1 MTERYYTMENLN
13 NFQENIKPKHG
24 GKRKGAGRKK
34 GSINKIQGGEFLEE
48 YKKVHG
54 TNLKED
60 LVRDML
66 MARTRG
72 DYEMLFRYQTA
83 FAKYYF
89 SDVKEVDVTS
99 NGETI
104 AANFSFPTVEIDDWK

>member
-1 MTERYYTMENLN
+1 MTENLN
-13 NFQENIKPKHG
+13 KNQENIKTSHG
-24 GKRKGAGRKK
+24 GRRKNAGRKK
-34 GSINKIQGGEFLEE
+34 GSVNKIQGGEFLEE

-89 SDVKEVDVTS
+89 SDVKEIDMTS
-99 NGETI
+99 GGEKI
-104 AANFSFPTVEIDDWK
+104 SAVFNFPAMELNDWK